1 MDRPEIYPFKRIST
15 EKSKR
20 PFFKWPSWP
29 RIMVFGSGGSQRLNA
44 LLRVFDLE
52 TIALWV
58 VAFLLGRSFILGEIL
73 PFAAAFAAAFASKNR
88 KLTWGI
94 PLFSILGLIT
104 MAEGYLMWGNALA
117 IIGVSLL
124 PNYMPLTGRRRWI
137 ALPLLTLLIM
147 VVTKTVFLLFNNPN
161 VYLEMVIFFEAV
173 AAGIMTFVLMVVRE
187 ALDEGKPLKEFSFED
202 VASFIILGIGVLI
215 GLSGVS
221 VFELSLSGITCRLGI
236 LLAAFLWG
244 MGGGTIVGVAV
255 GVIPTMATLAL
266 PKALAIYA
274 LSGLLAGVFQMF
286 GRLGVV
292 LGFVTGSL
300 ILSVLMM
307 DTGQAITGFW
317 ETALAVGA
325 FLLLPRDFQNHMPVK
340 SIGSLG
346 DMGKEEA
353 ATSHIKQW
361 TAERMNNLAKV
372 FEEISM
378 TFAETEA
385 AEPVPQESSD
395 IGRVLQNISENLC
408 ENCGLHKTCWER
420 EFYQTYRD
428 LFNLIS
434 LAEMKGQLDYD
445 DLSVEVKRRCLR
457 SHDLSNTINAVLENT
472 RVNEYWEEK
481 IEESRDLVSQQL
493 KGVSGVIKNLA
504 QEIEFKTVV
513 DDELQ
518 ERLMKGC
525 KDLGVPVRQ
534 VVPVIADND
543 QVFIRVTADACM
555 DRETCD
561 SLLAPGISTLM
572 DTRYEVSHR
581 KCPRGNWGTC
591 EFTLARV
598 FNFKIT
604 TGVSQLAK
612 RDVSGDSFNVV
623 TLKDGREL
631 IVLSDGMGVGRK
643 AAQESKATVNLLEE
657 LFNTGFGEEVAL
669 KTVNSVLLLRQRESF
684 ATVDLAL
691 IDLYDGEIESIKI
704 GGVPSFLKRGKR
716 VGIMS
721 SNNLPIGIV
730 EDLEVPTERRALLP
744 GDMLVM
750 VTDGVLDPGK
760 LVDGRGLWLRDFL
773 TQTNEEDPHRLS
785 EMVINKALALAR
797 GEPRDDMTVICARVD
812 RSQRSGSPS

>member
-1 MDRPEIYPFKRIST
+1 
-15 EKSKR
+15 
-20 PFFKWPSWP
+20 
-29 RIMVFGSGGSQRLNA
+29 MVFGSNSFRVLNV
-44 LLRVFDLE
+44 LTRVFDLE
-52 TIALWV
+52 TICLWV
-58 VAFLLGRSFILGEIL
+58 VAFLLGRSFILGEVL
-73 PFAAAFAAAFASKNR
+73 PFAAAFAAAFASKSR

-117 IIGVSLL
+117 IAGTSFL
-124 PNYMPLTGRRRWI
+124 PRFMTLTNSRRWL
-137 ALPLLTLLIM
+137 ALPVLVFLIM
-147 VVTKTVFLLFNNPN
+147 IVVKTISLLFNNMN
-161 VYLEMVIFFEAV
+161 MYLEIVIFFEAL
-173 AAGIMTFVLMVVRE
+173 AAGILTFVLMVVRE
-187 ALDEGKPLKEFSFED
+187 AMDEGKPLKEFSFED
-202 VASFIILGIGVLI
+202 AASFIILGIGVLI

-221 VFELSLSGITCRLGI
+221 ILGLSLSGITCRLGI

-244 MGGGTIVGVAV
+244 MGGGTVVGVAV

-266 PKALAIYA
+266 PKILAIYA
-274 LSGLLAGVFQMF
+274 LSGLLAGVFRVF
-286 GRLGVV
+286 GRLGVI

-307 DTGQAITGFW
+307 DGQQAIAGFW

-325 FLLLPRDFQNHMPVK
+325 FLLLPRDFPSQMPLK
-340 SIGSLG
+340 SMGAISDL
-346 DMGKEEA
+346 GKEEA
-353 ATSHIKQW
+353 ATSHVRQW

-378 TFAETEA
+378 TFAEAEA
-385 AEPVPQESSD
+385 VEPVPQEASS
-395 IGRVLQNISENLC
+395 IGRVLQDISETLC
-408 ENCGLHKTCWER
+408 QNCGLHKTCWER

-428 LFNLIS
+428 FFNLIT
-434 LAEMKGQLDYD
+434 LAEFKGQLEHD
-445 DLSVEVKRRCLR
+445 DLPVEVRRRCLR
-457 SHDLSNTINAVLENT
+457 SRELSGAINRVLETT
-472 RVNEYWEEK
+472 RVNEFWEEK
-481 IEESRDLVSQQL
+481 IGESRDLVSQQL

-504 QEIEFKTVV
+504 QEIEFNTVV
-513 DDELQ
+513 DTELQ
-518 ERLMKGC
+518 ERLMKDC
-525 KDLGVPVRQ
+525 KDQGVPVKQ
-534 VVPVIADND
+534 VVPVVAGND
-543 QVFIRVTADACM
+543 QIFIRVTAEACL

-561 SLLAPGISTLM
+561 SLLAPGISSLM

-591 EFTLARV
+591 EFTLARA

-604 TGVSQLAK
+604 TGISQLAK

-657 LFNTGFGEEVAL
+657 LFNTGFGQEVAL
-669 KTVNSVLLLRQRESF
+669 KTVNSILLLRQRESF

-691 IDLYDGEIESIKI
+691 IDLYSGEIESIKI
-704 GGVPSFLKRGKR
+704 GGVPSFLKRGHR

-721 SNNLPIGIV
+721 SNNLPIGVV
-730 EDLEVPTERRALLP
+730 EDLEIPSERRALLP
-744 GDMLVM
+744 GDILVM

-773 TQTNEEDPHRLS
+773 AQTSEQDPHRLS
-785 EMVINKALALAR
+785 EMVVNKALALAR

-812 RSQRSGSPS
+812 RNQS

>member
-1 MDRPEIYPFKRIST
+1 MDRPEIYPFKRMR
-15 EKSKR
+15 KKNPQKPVFKR
-20 PFFKWPSWP
+20 PSWP
-29 RIMVFGSGGSQRLNA
+29 KFLVFGSGGSRMLNGVI
-44 LLRVFDLE
+44 RVFNVE
-52 TIALWV
+52 TVALWL
-58 VAFLLGRSFILGEIL
+58 VAFLLGRSFILGEVL
-73 PFAAAFAAAFASKNR
+73 PFAAAFAAAFASKSR

-117 IIGVSLL
+117 IAAVSFL
-124 PNYMPLTGRRRWI
+124 PQFIKLTNPRRWL
-137 ALPLLTLLIM
+137 ALPVFTFLIM
-147 VVTKTVFLLFNNPN
+147 MAAKTVFLLFNNLN
-161 VYLEMVIFFEAV
+161 MYLEMVIFFEAL
-173 AAGIMTFVLMVVRE
+173 AAGILTFVMMIVRD

-202 VASFIILGIGVLI
+202 ASAFIIMGIGVLI

-221 VFELSLSGITCRLGI
+221 IFGLSLSGITCRLGI

-244 MGGGTIVGVAV
+244 MGGGTVVGVAV
-255 GVIPTMATLAL
+255 GVIPAMATLAL
-266 PKALAIYA
+266 PKILAVYA
-274 LSGLLAGVFQMF
+274 LSGLLAGVFRVF
-286 GRLGVV
+286 GRLGVI
-292 LGFVTGSL
+292 LGFITGSL
-300 ILSVLMM
+300 ILSVFMM
-307 DTGQAITGFW
+307 ESQQAIAGFW

-325 FLLLPRDFQNHMPVK
+325 FLMLPRDFQNHMPVK
-340 SIGSLG
+340 SMGAISDL
-346 DMGKEEA
+346 GKEEA

-385 AEPVPQESSD
+385 VEPVPQEASG
-395 IGRVLQNISENLC
+395 IGRVLQSISETLC
-408 ENCGLHKTCWER
+408 QDCGLRKTCWER

-428 LFNLIS
+428 FFNLIS
-434 LAEMKGQLDYD
+434 LVEIKGQLDHD
-445 DLSVEVKRRCLR
+445 DVPVEVRRRCLR
-457 SHDLSNTINAVLENT
+457 SRELSGAINRVLETT
-472 RVNEYWEEK
+472 RVNDFWEEK

-513 DDELQ
+513 DTELQ
-518 ERLMKGC
+518 ERLMRDC
-525 KDLGVPVRQ
+525 KDLGVPVKQ

-543 QVFIRVTADACM
+543 QIFIRVTAEACL

-561 SLLAPGISTLM
+561 SLLAPGISSLM
-572 DTRYEVSHR
+572 ETRYEVSHR
-581 KCPRGNWGTC
+581 KCPRGNWGSC
-591 EFTLARV
+591 EFTLARA

-657 LFNTGFGEEVAL
+657 LFNTGFGQEVAL
-669 KTVNSVLLLRQRESF
+669 KTVNSILLLRQRETF

-691 IDLYDGEIESIKI
+691 IDLYSGEIESIKI

-716 VGIMS
+716 VGILS
-721 SNNLPIGIV
+721 SNNLPIGVV
-730 EDLEVPTERRALLP
+730 EDLEVPSERRALLP
-744 GDMLVM
+744 GDVLVL

-773 TQTNEEDPHRLS
+773 VQTSEQDPHRLS
-785 EMVINKALALAR
+785 EMVVNKALALAR

-812 RSQRSGSPS
+812 RNQS

>member
-1 MDRPEIYPFKRIST
+1 MDRPEIYPFRRVDKDHLR
-15 EKSKR
+15 R
-20 PFFKWPSWP
+20 PSFKWPSWP
-29 RIMVFGSGGSQRLNA
+29 KIMVFGFGGSRTWRSLI
-44 LLRVFDLE
+44 RVLDLE
-52 TIALWV
+52 TITLWG

-73 PFAAAFAAAFASKNR
+73 PFAAAFAAALASRNR

-94 PLFSILGLIT
+94 PLFSILGLST

-117 IIGVSLL
+117 IVGVSFL
-124 PNYMPLTGRRRWI
+124 PRFIPLTGRRRWV
-137 ALPLLTLLIM
+137 ALPLLSLSIM
-147 VVTKTVFLLFNNPN
+147 IVTKTIFLLFNNPN
-161 VYLEMVIFFEAV
+161 VYLEMVIFFEALAV
-173 AAGIMTFVLMVVRE
+173 GILTFVIMVVRE
-187 ALDEGKPLKEFSFED
+187 VLDEGRPLKEFSFED
-202 VASFIILGIGVLI
+202 VASFIILGIGILI
-215 GLSGVS
+215 GLSGVD
-221 VFELSLSGITCRLGI
+221 VFGMSLSGITCRLGI
-236 LLAAFLWG
+236 LLAALLWG
-244 MGGGTIVGVAV
+244 MGGGTVVGVAV

-274 LSGLLAGVFQMF
+274 LSGLLAGVFRVF
-286 GRLGVV
+286 GRLGVA

-300 ILSVLMM
+300 ILSVFMM
-307 DTGQAITGFW
+307 DSQQAVIGFW
-317 ETALAVGA
+317 ETALAVGT
-325 FLLLPRDFQNHMPVK
+325 FFLLPRDFQDHMPIK
-340 SIGSLG
+340 PLGLIGELG
-346 DMGKEEA
+346 KDEVE
-353 ATSHIKQW
+353 TSHVKQW

-385 AEPVPQESSD
+385 VEPEPQEHSNM
-395 IGRVLQNISENLC
+395 GRVLQTISETLC
-408 ENCGLHKTCWER
+408 LNCGLHQTCWDR

-428 LFNLIS
+428 FFNLMS
-434 LAEMKGQLDYD
+434 LAEIKGQIEYD
-445 DLSVEVKRRCLR
+445 DISVEVKRRCLKSR
-457 SHDLSNTINAVLENT
+457 DLSAAINGALET
-472 RVNEYWEEK
+472 ARVNDFWEGK
-481 IEESRDLVSQQL
+481 IEESRDLLSQQL

-513 DDELQ
+513 DTELQ
-518 ERLMKGC
+518 ERLAKGC

-543 QVFIRVTADACM
+543 QVFIRVTADACL

-561 SLLAPGISTLM
+561 SLLAPSISSFM

-598 FNFKIT
+598 FNFKII

-612 RDVSGDSFNVV
+612 KDVSGDSFNVV

-657 LFNTGFGEEVAL
+657 LFNTGFGQEVAL
-669 KTVNSVLLLRQRESF
+669 KTVNSILLLRQRESF

-691 IDLYDGEIESIKI
+691 IDLYGGEIDSIKI

-721 SNNLPIGIV
+721 SNNLPIGVV
-730 EDLEVPTERRALLP
+730 EDLEVPSERRALLP

-773 TQTNEEDPHRLS
+773 AQTSEQDPHRLS
-785 EMVINKALALAR
+785 EMVVNKALALAR

-812 RSQRSGSPS
+812 RNQS